1 MVFLGK
7 GVVSGLPSAWGI
19 PTLPGMRADDEIVRF
34 GDLCR
39 ILGKP
44 PVYVMRVQQALDLY
58 QPSADEGYRRAYV
71 CFLEKIVALR
81 TFGVPLADIAD
92 LFAKERRLLELLRFD
107 ALSDSP
113 TWYLDGCGRQARD
126 QGDCLLLSGYCL
138 GFSIE
143 TPAYQPNLDFGRRD
157 DHLFAGHEMG
167 EDICRSLGIY
177 RAQAAKLCAR
187 ISQEIPVL
195 QNALYWGQRY
205 FERVA
210 LSR

>member
-1 MVFLGK
+1 
-7 GVVSGLPSAWGI
+7 
-19 PTLPGMRADDEIVRF
+19 MRAMRTEEEMVRF

-39 ILGKP
+39 ILGKS
-44 PVYVMRVQQALDLY
+44 PVYVLRLQQALDLY
-58 QPSADEGYRRAYV
+58 VPSAQAGYGRAYV

-81 TFGVPLADIAD
+81 TFGIALADIAD

-113 TWYLDGCGRQARD
+113 TWYLDGCGRQPRE
-126 QGDCLLLSGYCL
+126 QGDCLLLCGYSL
-138 GFSIE
+138 GFSID
-143 TPAYQPNLDFGRRD
+143 TPSYQPNLDFGKRD

-167 EDICRSLGIY
+167 EDIYRSLELY

-195 QNALYWGQRY
+195 QNALYWGERY
-205 FERVA
+205 FERVGA
-210 LSR
+210 QGKG